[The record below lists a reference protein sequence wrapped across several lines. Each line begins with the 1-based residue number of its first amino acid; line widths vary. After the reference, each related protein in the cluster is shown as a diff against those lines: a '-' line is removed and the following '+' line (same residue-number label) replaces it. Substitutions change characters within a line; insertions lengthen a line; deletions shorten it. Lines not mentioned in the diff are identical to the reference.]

1 MTPHDNGENILE
13 EALRITNQEG
23 ERRQD
28 YGSPLDDAARVAH
41 IVSAITGATMNPEQ
55 VPLMMIAVKLSRQI
69 NRPKRDNLVDIA
81 GWARVAEEIDAAQR
95 DLARDGQGHQ

>member
-1 MTPHDNGENILE
+1 LTHSSESNENVLE
-13 EALRITNQEG
+13 EALRITNAEG
-23 ERRQD
+23 DRRQD

-41 IVSAITGATMNPEQ
+41 IVSAITGATMRPEQ

-81 GWARVAEEIDAAQR
+81 GWARVAEEIDIAQR
-95 DLARDGQGHQ
+95 GTGRERE

>member
-1 MTPHDNGENILE
+1 
-13 EALRITNQEG
+13 
-23 ERRQD
+23 
-28 YGSPLDDAARVAH
+28 
-41 IVSAITGATMNPEQ
+41 MNPEQ

-95 DLARDGQGHQ
+95 DLARDGQEHQ